1 VSERSASTA
10 ADESRVIVGQ
20 LVGVYGVRGWLRLK
34 SFTDPI
40 ENIVEYAPWQ
50 VRFRGQWRD
59 VDVVAARAHGKGLVV
74 QLDGVDDRDAA
85 AAWVGSDVAVA
96 RDALPRLSNDEYY
109 WSDLIGLEVVT
120 TGGATLGHV
129 DSLLETGANDVLVV
143 RGDRERL
150 IPFLPDRVVR
160 KVDLDARRIEVEW
173 DPDF

>member
-1 VSERSASTA
+1 MTDRSAATA

-40 ENIVEYAPWQ
+40 ENIVDYAPWQ
-50 VRFRGQWRD
+50 VYFGGQWRD
-59 VDVVAARAHGKGLVV
+59 VDVREAKAHGKGLVIW
-74 QLDGVDDRDAA
+74 LDGVNDRDAA
-85 AAWVGSDVAVA
+85 AAWVGCEVAVS
-96 RDALPRLSNDEYY
+96 RDALPRLGGDEYY
-109 WSDLIGLEVVT
+109 WSDLVGLEVVT
-120 TGGATLGHV
+120 LDGAALGPV

-150 IPFLPDRVVR
+150 IPFLLERVVR
-160 KVDLDARRIEVEW
+160 NVDLDARRIEVDW